1 MTYKEDGKEDGLYT
15 EWYENGQKQCEGTYK
30 DGELIEKIE
39 WDEDGDLID
48 YE

>member
-1 MTYKEDGKEDGLYT
+1 MIWDGLLT
-15 EWYENGQKQCEGTYK
+15 EWYENGQKKRERIYRDGKEIESTY
-30 DGELIEKIE
+30 